1 MGQTRFRST
10 VNEADGNL
18 VSSKLVLE
26 PPDAF
31 VGGVVSPERTDFG
44 QQRFEQRAL
53 LRRKPLLELVQD
65 FFRRGFS
72 FSGRARLKRDKVPD
86 LGQELD
92 VLVHVVGHE
101 EVVAD
106 ADGAAASSPHPLQ
119 EFVRRDRRGLERFR
133 GFLSDLSEP
142 GLGRGGRLSN
152 RSVAPGP
159 KNIQNQSFKSRFY
172 PGSFLWIIWGLVVD
186 QAASNDSTKGP
197 RFKSPR
203 EPGLFSVLKKEE

>member
-72 FSGRARLKRDKVPD
+72 LSGRARLKRDKVPD

-159 KNIQNQSFKSRFY
+159 KISRIKVSNQDFI
-172 PGSFLWIIWGLVVD
+172 P
-186 QAASNDSTKGP
+186 AAFCG
-197 RFKSPR
+197 
-203 EPGLFSVLKKEE
+203 